1 MPNPAPA
8 PRAPLPR
15 TRFVIERLD
24 VDGDGIPDGDLVK
37 EYVGDRL
44 VRQKFVALDR
54 LKNITEAAIANA
66 QAASPIPEKPQKVV
80 YERMPAHPED
90 KPVIVQSDTS
100 FGHYVKA
107 GAGLQLGSI
116 AMNGVA
122 SGLASLFSSDGGG
135 AARGRKPRRH

>member
-1 MPNPAPA
+1 MPAAAP
-8 PRAPLPR
+8 PPR

-54 LKNITEAAIANA
+54 LKNITDDAIANA
-66 QAASPIPEKPQKVV
+66 AAVAQGPVKPQKVV

-116 AMNGVA
+116 AMDGVV

-135 AARGRKPRRH
+135 ARGARKSRRRL

>member
-1 MPNPAPA
+1 MPAVAP
-8 PRAPLPR
+8 PRVASPR

-54 LKNITEAAIANA
+54 LKNITDDAIANA
-66 QAASPIPEKPQKVV
+66 AAVAQGPEKPQKVV

-107 GAGLQLGSI
+107 GAGLQLGAI
-116 AMNGVA
+116 AVDGVV
-122 SGLASLFSSDGGG
+122 SGLASLFSSDGG
-135 AARGRKPRRH
+135 ARKSRRRL